1 MFIGILTFRNHKYHP
16 NRRLLEAGKEL
27 GHEIALIHPEQGL
40 SVIDRGNLGI
50 EARIK
55 KNDPGAIL
63 PRIGA
68 TISDY
73 ALTMVRH
80 FELAGLPVING
91 FQSILL
97 ARNKFLSLQSLAH
110 HGVAVPDSYIVNN
123 FKGFE
128 RAVAKLGGYPV
139 VVKTLNSR
147 QGKGVILAESSRTS
161 EFIVDNVLN
170 KRQGLLVQEFIS
182 PHARRDIRAFVLGSQ
197 VIASMELTPKNGDFR
212 SNIHLKGK
220 ARPVTLSKELEA
232 LAIKST
238 KALGLE
244 ISGTDIIVDGQGVA
258 RVIEV
263 NYSPGF
269 RGLEAST
276 GLDIAAQIIRYVV
289 QNHGGDHAHSLSNG

>member
-16 NRRLLEAGKEL
+16 NRRLLEAGAEL
-27 GHEIALIHPEQGL
+27 GHEVALIHPEQ
-40 SVIDRGNLGI
+40 SMSEIDRGRLGI
-50 EARIK
+50 ETRMQK
-55 KNDPGAIL
+55 GEPGAIL

-68 TISDY
+68 TINEY

-80 FELAGLPVING
+80 FELAGFPVING

-97 ARNKFLSLQSLAH
+97 ARNKFFSLQSLAH
-110 HGVAVPDSYIVNN
+110 QGIAVPDSHIVNN
-123 FKGFE
+123 FKSFE
-128 RAVAKLGGYPV
+128 KAVAKLGGYPV

-147 QGKGVILAESSRTS
+147 QGKGVILAEFSRTS

-170 KRQGLLVQEFIS
+170 KRQGLMVQEFIS
-182 PHARRDIRAFVLGSQ
+182 PQARRDIRAFVLGSQ
-197 VIASMELTPKNGDFR
+197 VIAAMELTPKNGDFR
-212 SNIHLKGK
+212 SNIHLKGQGS
-220 ARPVTLSKELEA
+220 PVTLSKELEV
-232 LAIKST
+232 LAIRST

-244 ISGTDIIVDGQGVA
+244 ISGTDIIVDGHGVA

-289 QNHGGDHAHSLSNG
+289 ENHGGDHAHSLSNG

>member
-16 NRRLLEAGKEL
+16 NRRLLEAGAEL
-27 GHEIALIHPEQGL
+27 GHEVALIHPEQ
-40 SVIDRGNLGI
+40 SMSEIDRGSLGI
-50 EARIK
+50 ETRIQK
-55 KNDPGAIL
+55 GEPGAIL

-68 TISDY
+68 TINEY

-80 FELAGLPVING
+80 FELAGFPVING

-97 ARNKFLSLQSLAH
+97 ARNKFLTLQSLAH
-110 HGVAVPDSYIVNN
+110 HGIAVPDSHIVNN
-123 FKGFE
+123 FKSFE
-128 RAVAKLGGYPV
+128 KAVAKLGGYPV

-170 KRQGLLVQEFIS
+170 KRQGLMVQEFIS
-182 PHARRDIRAFVLGSQ
+182 PQARRDIRAFVLGGQ
-197 VIASMELTPKNGDFR
+197 VIAAMELTPKNGDFR
-212 SNIHLKGK
+212 SNIHLKGQGS
-220 ARPVTLSKELEA
+220 PVTLSKELEV
-232 LAIKST
+232 LAIRST

-244 ISGTDIIVDGQGVA
+244 ISGTDIIVDGHGVA

-289 QNHGGDHAHSLSNG
+289 ENHGGDHAHSLSNG